1 MADTSKEGFRELAK
15 KASMQP
21 QEAMLEIEK
30 SNQSLHIGVPKEITY
45 EEKRVALTPSSVK
58 LLVSN
63 GHEVTLES
71 KAGDAAHF
79 SDRDYSE
86 AGARIAY
93 SVTDVYKSDIIV
105 KVDPPTEEEINLMR
119 PDQLIFSAIQQTTL
133 RDTYIKKL
141 MQKRV
146 TALAFEYMRDDSRS
160 IPIVRSMSEIAG
172 TTAILIA
179 SEYLSSANG
188 GKGEMLGGVTGIP
201 PSEVVII
208 GAGTVGE
215 FAAMA
220 ALGLG
225 AVVKVFDKSTHKLR
239 RLQTNLGTRVYTSL
253 LHPRIL
259 EKALTSADVA
269 IGAMRSDDGRAP
281 NVVSE
286 EMVSKMKAGSVIIDV
301 SIDQGGCFETSELTN
316 HTNPVFQKHGVTHYC
331 VPNIPSRVARTA
343 SYALSNI
350 LTPILLGI
358 SEEGGFRNYIWNQK
372 GMRSGVYIL
381 KGNLTDKY
389 IGDRFNMQSKDI
401 DLLIAAHM

>member
-1 MADTSKEGFRELAK
+1 MADSKRAGFKELAK

-21 QEAMLEIEK
+21 QEALLEINK
-30 SNQSLHIGVPKEITY
+30 SNKSLHIGVPKEITY
-45 EEKRVALTPSSVK
+45 EEKRVALTPSSVQ

-63 GHEVTLES
+63 GHEVTLET
-71 KAGDAAHF
+71 KAGEAAHF
-79 SDRDYSE
+79 TDSEYSE
-86 AGARIAY
+86 AGAKIAY

-105 KVDPPTEEEINLMR
+105 KVDPPTEEEIRLMR
-119 PDQLIFSAIQQTTL
+119 PEQLIFSAIQQTTL
-133 RDTYIKKL
+133 RDTYIKCL
-141 MQKRV
+141 MQKKV
-146 TALAFEYMRDDSRS
+146 TAVAFEYMRDDAFT

-172 TTAILIA
+172 TTSILIA

-225 AVVKVFDKSTHKLR
+225 ASVKVFDKSTNKLR
-239 RLQTNLGTRVYTSL
+239 RLQTNVGARVSTSL
-253 LHPRIL
+253 LHPKIL
-259 EKALTSADVA
+259 EKALHNADVA
-269 IGAMRSDDGRAP
+269 VGALRSDDGRSP
-281 NVVSE
+281 SVVTE
-286 EMVSKMKAGSVIIDV
+286 QMVMKMKAGSVIIDV

-316 HTNPVFQKHGVTHYC
+316 HTNPIFTKHDVIHYC

-350 LTPILLGI
+350 LTPVLLGI
-358 SEEGGFRNYIWNQK
+358 ADEGGFQNYIWDKAGLRN
-372 GMRSGVYIL
+372 GVYIY
-381 KGNLTDKY
+381 KGNLTNRN
-389 IGDRFNMQSKDI
+389 IGQRLHIPDKDI
-401 DLLIAAHM
+401 DLLIAAHL